1 MHQRGLLDWPGSPRA
16 QYHKAN
22 VLKARDSVFARRGSD
37 LVALDTVGN
46 SAAVRR
52 VRSCPST
59 PRHNPPFWSRLF
71 DAETADRAPGSMPP
85 WTSKTKSQWCKTPCA
100 YCLIDRFGLAIQ
112 GRICAA
118 KVVAEHPPGGIQF
131 HPTTGRLRD
140 VE

>member
-59 PRHNPPFWSRLF
+59 PRHNPPF
-71 DAETADRAPGSMPP
+71 GVVYSMQKRP
-85 WTSKTKSQWCKTPCA
+85 
-100 YCLIDRFGLAIQ
+100 IVHRDH
-112 GRICAA
+112 AA
-118 KVVAEHPPGGIQF
+118 LDVQNQITVV
-131 HPTTGRLRD
+131 
-140 VE
+140 